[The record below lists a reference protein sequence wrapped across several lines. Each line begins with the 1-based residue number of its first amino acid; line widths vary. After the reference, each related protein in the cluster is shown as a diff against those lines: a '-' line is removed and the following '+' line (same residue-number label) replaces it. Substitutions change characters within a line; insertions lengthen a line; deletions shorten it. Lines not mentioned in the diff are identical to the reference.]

1 MRKKQILG
9 AGLIAVDHIF
19 LAQKKGSQSRFI
31 GSSGGGSVSNVLSML
46 SLLGYECSIFGVVG
60 NDLSEYIVESEFR
73 EFNINFSN
81 IKRRR
86 TDGEIVRTRQ
96 YSHLIYD
103 NGRHEYLEKCANC
116 GSKFGRQYQISTR
129 DLNRELTQ
137 LSRKVDAFVVD
148 RANQATIDLAK
159 NVKNKNGFVAF
170 DLNFIS
176 HGNYAKR
183 TKELLELAD
192 LVKTDKKT
200 LNQLMKYCQAND
212 TSQLR
217 KEFSNVKYLFV
228 TDSSKGV
235 DSYFKIEDQEFS
247 QHQDAIRNELV
258 RDSGGAGDIFLSVIL
273 HEIINHEERFNKEE
287 FSNMVDR
294 AQALASLNCSLYGSR
309 ALQRFFLNNHRTP
322 VDVTNNA
329 EELRKEGSIRTPLD
343 PYIGLSKFDIRPYL
357 IDKKDVCEICGWD
370 KKQRRHQG
378 IFRNNNSISYN
389 QMSEMLSGIPSVMYQ
404 GFEASLPYRKQFQ
417 GLIAKN
423 AIFVGSGGSFSAST
437 FGEYLYLKDRKM
449 IAKAITPYEL
459 EGWREI
465 PDSCCIWLISH
476 GGLNTDILGAAL
488 HLQTLKCKSVIVIT
502 GNKNSA
508 LAELVKKNQWKMV
521 LTDTMERNFVSTI
534 GLLSQISTLSGLL
547 SSEIQLAKL
556 KEYFGYESLS
566 KRLLEYFAESQ
577 GLVNSVS
584 NMFVSTFEPHIV
596 AFARGW
602 GWPAMTDLE
611 SKIIEGGICTIE
623 ISELKNYTHGRWM
636 NLFGK
641 PDRLLTIY
649 ETPIDSELVSY
660 FAQRFKRHPKI
671 MIKTDFDEVAGA
683 VDLMF
688 KTLLVAN
695 FLGKLAKKNILKPR
709 YPKQGRGLY
718 SWEPKDRRGIW
729 TKKENEISPDNQ
741 KKL

>member
-1 MRKKQILG
+1 MKKKLILG

-19 LAQKKGSQSRFI
+19 LAQKKGSPSRFI
-31 GSSGGGSVSNVLSML
+31 GSSGGGSVSNALSML

-60 NDLSEYIVESEFR
+60 NDLSKYIVESEFR

-86 TDGEIVRTRQ
+86 TNGEIVRTRQ

-103 NGRHEYLEKCANC
+103 HSKHEYLEKCANC
-116 GSKFGRQYQISTR
+116 GSKFGRQYQISTG
-129 DLNRELTQ
+129 DLNRELLQ
-137 LSRKVDAFVVD
+137 LSLKADIFLVD
-148 RANQATIDLAK
+148 RANQSTITLAK

-200 LNQLMKYCQAND
+200 LNQLMKYSHAND
-212 TSQLR
+212 YSQWR
-217 KEFSNVKYLFV
+217 KEFPNVKYLFV

-235 DSYFKIEDQEFS
+235 DSYFKIEDQELS
-247 QHQDAIRNELV
+247 RHHDAIRNELV

-287 FSNMVDR
+287 FSKMVDR

-309 ALQRFFLNNHRTP
+309 ALQRFLLNNHRTP
-322 VDVTNNA
+322 VDIINNA
-329 EELRKEGSIRTPLD
+329 EELRKEVSIRTPLD
-343 PYIGLSKFDIRPYL
+343 PCIGLSKFDIRPYL
-357 IDKKDVCEICGWD
+357 IDKKGVCEICGWD
-370 KKQRRHQG
+370 KNQIRPQG
-378 IFRNNNSISYN
+378 MLRTEESISYI
-389 QMSEMLSGIPSVMYQ
+389 QMSKMLSGVPSAMYQ
-404 GFEASLPYRKQFQ
+404 GFEASLPYRKQLQ
-417 GLIAKN
+417 GLIDKS

-437 FGEYLYLKDRKM
+437 FGEYLYLKNRKT

-459 EGWREI
+459 EGWRDI
-465 PDSCCIWLISH
+465 PNGACIWLISH

-488 HLQTLKCKSVIVIT
+488 HLQTLKWKSVIVIT

-508 LAELVKKNQWKMV
+508 LAELVKKNEWKMV

-547 SSEIQLAKL
+547 SSETQLAEL
-556 KEYFGYESLS
+556 EAYFSYESLS
-566 KRLLEYFAESQ
+566 ERLPEYFAESQ
-577 GLVNSVS
+577 GLVSSVG
-584 NMFVSTFEPHIV
+584 NMFTSSFDPHIV

-602 GWPAMTDLE
+602 GWPAMIDLE
-611 SKIIEGGICTIE
+611 SKIIEGAICTIE

-641 PDRLLTIY
+641 PNRLLTIY
-649 ETPIDSELVSY
+649 ETPVDSELVSY
-660 FAQRFKRHPKI
+660 FAQRFKKHPKI
-671 MIKTDFDEVAGA
+671 MIKTDFSEIAGA
-683 VDLMF
+683 VDLLF
-688 KTLLVAN
+688 KTLLISN
-695 FLGKLAKKNILKPR
+695 FLGKLVNKNILRPK

-718 SWEPKDRRGIW
+718 SWEPKNRRGIW
-729 TKKENEISPDNQ
+729 KKMENKISPINQ
-741 KKL
+741 GKL